1 MPDAPAIPGPL
12 LHALCV
18 YAEPLVQ
25 GRRVLVIDDA
35 SRGLGARLLELGARL
50 VHAYD
55 PSASR
60 AREAAADAPRALTV
74 RELPAGDFE
83 VREGAFDVAVVP
95 DLAMFAEPAA
105 LLARVRRLLGAEGVM
120 LVAAEN
126 AEARPRQAGA
136 TGGPRAVDYYELY
149 DLVALQFASVRMIG
163 VVPFVGVALA
173 ELGIQGDPEVSV
185 DTQLAGEADPP
196 HLFVALASQ
205 DDRRLA
211 EYAIVQL
218 PSSALVARPSERA
231 ALTEHVALAEAQLRA
246 SVLTAQLEEAL
257 ARGEGAEE
265 SERERRALAL
275 QLQASFEAHVAQLKE
290 AEARAAEHYRRAE
303 RVTHDARQQEEELL
317 HERRVRA
324 RLELEIVAL
333 RDRPDA
339 GAAEDRASS
348 LQVALRAAEEA
359 AFLLRGRLGDAEAR
373 AGTLEEQVLV
383 LAAALEQTRV
393 PQVRPEQLAELAR
406 RAEGAEARAAAIEA
420 QLGRRAEAAEAR
432 ARALEA
438 ELARRAEGAEA
449 RAAALEADLGR
460 RAEGAEARVAA
471 LEAQLGRRADGAEAR
486 AAALEAELATI
497 SESHATELVS
507 LETALRERGK
517 TLSALEHEVVR
528 RQRLIEELVSSLE
541 ELHGREY
548 AAGGEAPV
556 AAPPPPPPPP
566 PPRPADVVAPART
579 PDAYAD
585 EVDALRA
592 KLDALALDAARREG
606 DLTTSGWRI
615 AELERQLALR
625 EAALATASSPPVAGA
640 RAASSAEVGRLQDEL
655 DALRQALTQEHEAR
669 TRAESGDD
677 LAKARAELA
686 QQAVLIEQ
694 LSRELE
700 GQDRVRISR
709 ESADRS

>member
-393 PQVRPEQLAELAR
+393 PQVRPEQLAELGR

-438 ELARRAEGAEA
+438 ELARRAE
-449 RAAALEADLGR
+449 
-460 RAEGAEARVAA
+460 
-471 LEAQLGRRADGAEAR
+471 GAEAR